1 MLDSSGADSMT
12 RLTLRLLEQKL
23 ERERENME
31 EGSEGAHFVSGQDR
45 LDAAL
50 QSAHRRRKDLL
61 QRLWEQQL
69 LDEHT
74 GTLPWRETHE
84 GTPRPV
90 LHREAPP
97 VGMHSATSPEPVRVI
112 QHPVPQPPATI
123 IQQLPQQPFIAQIP
137 PPQVFAAQRSGNI
150 KEDSGHPA
158 DAGCPQVLPKTLL
171 RPSYNLLMTSSD
183 LLGPPWMLHGA
194 PQTSLDLL
202 RPPLML
208 LGPPP
213 DLLRPPH
220 DLLMTLTSSR
230 PPWMLLM
237 TSDLL
242 RPPHDLNLLIPT
254 SDDPHDLLGPPH
266 DLLMTSS

>member
-61 QRLWEQQL
+61 QRLW
-69 LDEHT
+69 
-74 GTLPWRETHE
+74 
-84 GTPRPV
+84 
-90 LHREAPP
+90 
-97 VGMHSATSPEPVRVI
+97 
-112 QHPVPQPPATI
+112 VPQPPATI

-266 DLLMTSS
+266 DLLTTSS

>member
-1 MLDSSGADSMT
+1 SPKTRHPSHSTEVPAADNRTRAKSWPWPPPLLLSSQTVLRMLDSSGADSMT

-150 KEDSGHPA
+150 KE
-158 DAGCPQVLPKTLL
+158 
-171 RPSYNLLMTSSD
+171 
-183 LLGPPWMLHGA
+183 
-194 PQTSLDLL
+194 
-202 RPPLML
+202 
-208 LGPPP
+208 
-213 DLLRPPH
+213 
-220 DLLMTLTSSR
+220 
-230 PPWMLLM
+230 
-237 TSDLL
+237 
-242 RPPHDLNLLIPT
+242 
-254 SDDPHDLLGPPH
+254 
-266 DLLMTSS
+266 

>member
-150 KEDSGHPA
+150 KEDMVEMMLMQNAQMHQILMQNLMLKALPPA
-158 DAGCPQVLPKTLL
+158 PGP
-171 RPSYNLLMTSSD
+171 RP
-183 LLGPPWMLHGA
+183 A
-194 PQTSLDLL
+194 PQDPRWASPVVPRAE
-202 RPPLML
+202 RPPAPVHHHHHYAPVAPPRAPAGYPTWTPGLPDAAALLPAVNHGPAVLGGRPAGSLSGDAVLM
-208 LGPPP
+208 
-213 DLLRPPH
+213 R
-220 DLLMTLTSSR
+220 SR
-230 PPWMLLM
+230 
-237 TSDLL
+237 SY
-242 RPPHDLNLLIPT
+242 R
-254 SDDPHDLLGPPH
+254 
-266 DLLMTSS
+266 